1 MTITI
6 YNSGYNL
13 FHQISNE
20 NNVHVLFVTSEA
32 FPLIKTGG
40 LADVSGALPK
50 AIAHLPNFK
59 GEIRLLIPAYD
70 GVISKLT
77 SVKQVATIQALGQQC
92 ELLMGKMP
100 DSAIKVIAI
109 KNVALYER
117 GGNPYTDE
125 NGRDWP
131 DNALRFGVLSRVAS
145 LLTKLDSPLDW
156 KPDLVHCNDWQ
167 TGLVPAYMKLVDHV
181 SVKSIFSIHNMAYQ
195 GNFNR
200 NQLNLLA
207 LPAQHFNVNGFEF
220 YDQISFMKAGLF
232 YADHLSTVSPN
243 YAKEIQTV
251 NYGFGL
257 QGLLATRQ
265 NDLTGILNGIDTED
279 WNPNTD
285 KHLLKHYSSKNM
297 AGKKAIKKE
306 LQTKLGLSIDA
317 DAPLL
322 GVVSRFAYQ
331 KGLDL
336 LPQIIPA
343 LIADGCQLAILGSG
357 EKSLE
362 DAFTLLQK
370 TYPNALSVNIGYNEN
385 LSHHIMAGA
394 DMFIMPSRFEPCGL
408 NQLYGLAYGTPP
420 IVSAT
425 GGLADSIQDT
435 NADSIKANM
444 ATGFVLK
451 NVTQVSLLVAIRYA
465 INLWRDKRI
474 WRKIQKNGMTTD
486 VSWSSSASLYLD
498 LYTKLLK

>member
-1 MTITI
+1 M
-6 YNSGYNL
+6 
-13 FHQISNE
+13 
-20 NNVHVLFVTSEA
+20 HVLFVTSEA

-50 AIAHLPNFK
+50 AIDFLPEFK
-59 GEIRLLIPAYD
+59 GEIRLLIPAYS

-92 ELLMGKMP
+92 KLFMGKMP
-100 DSAIKVIAI
+100 DSVINVIAI
-109 KNVALYER
+109 QNEALYER
-117 GGNPYTDE
+117 AGGPYSDE
-125 NGRDWP
+125 NGHDWP

-145 LLTKLDSPLDW
+145 LISRQDSPLDW

-167 TGLVPAYMKLVDHV
+167 TGLTPAYMKLVDQV
-181 SVKSIFSIHNMAYQ
+181 TVKSVFSIHNMAYQ

-200 NQLNLLA
+200 NQLNLLE
-207 LPAQHFNVNGFEF
+207 LPPLHFNVNGFEF

-232 YADHLSTVSPN
+232 YADHLSTVSPT

-251 NYGFGL
+251 AYGFGL
-257 QGLLATRQ
+257 QGLLSTRKD
-265 NDLTGILNGIDTED
+265 DLTGILNGIDTED
-279 WNPNTD
+279 WNPATD
-285 KHLLKHYSSKNM
+285 QHLVEHYSSTNM
-297 AGKKAIKKE
+297 TGKKAIKID
-306 LQTKLGLSIDA
+306 LQKRFGLLIDA

-336 LPQIIPA
+336 LPQIIPS
-343 LIADGCQLAILGSG
+343 LIADGCQIVILGSG

-362 DAFTLLQK
+362 NAFTLLQK
-370 TYPNALSVNIGYNEN
+370 TYSNALSVHIGYNEQ
-385 LSHHIMAGA
+385 LSHNIMAGA

-425 GGLADSIQDT
+425 GGLADSIHDT
-435 NADSIKANM
+435 TPDSIKQNT
-444 ATGFVLK
+444 ATGFVIK
-451 NVTQVSLLVAIRYA
+451 NVTHVSLLVAIRYA
-465 INLWRDKRI
+465 ISLWKDKRI
-474 WRKIQKNGMTTD
+474 WRKIQKNGMKTN
-486 VSWSSSASLYLD
+486 VSWSSSASLYLN
-498 LYTKLLK
+498 LYTKILK